1 MIVSKIKPDPRHIAA
16 TPPALNK
23 GMVIAV
29 EDYEIGYVPVSQA
42 ACTTVKD
49 MLGKLMGRSLPA
61 DPDRVH
67 RMFPTRRFRPDQL
80 TAIEDFFRFT
90 VVRDPV
96 DRLLSVYSDRVMK
109 REELRASPR
118 LRGSGLPPR
127 PDIDVFFQNLDGYKN
142 HASVI
147 KHHVMKQS
155 VFIGMNLG
163 YFDRIY
169 TTDDLATLRNDL
181 WAMTGRKLTTRHLN
195 AAPHGIIFDDLAP
208 ETQAAL
214 RAQTQDDYR
223 LLSAWFTPPW
233 VTARSAQS
241 SLDAG

>member
-1 MIVSKIKPDPRHIAA
+1 
-16 TPPALNK
+16 
-23 GMVIAV
+23 MVIAV

-42 ACTTVKD
+42 ACTTVKN
-49 MLGKLMGRSLPA
+49 MLGTLMGRPLPA

-96 DRLLSVYSDRVMK
+96 DRLLSVYSDRVVK

-118 LRGSGLPPR
+118 LQSSGLPPR
-127 PDIDVFFQNLDGYKN
+127 PDIDVFFQNLDAYKN
-142 HASVI
+142 HASII
-147 KHHVMKQS
+147 KHHVMKQV
-155 VFIGMNLG
+155 VFIGTDLA
-163 YFDRIY
+163 YFDRVY
-169 TTDDLATLRNDL
+169 TTDDLATLRDDL
-181 WAMTGRKLTTRHLN
+181 WAMTGRKLAAHHLN
-195 AAPHGIIFDDLAP
+195 AAPHGVIFDDLAP
-208 ETQAAL
+208 ATQAAL

-233 VTARSAQS
+233 AIAESAQTT
-241 SLDAG
+241 LDAG